1 MIDDVIR
8 YVKRQELG
16 ESDEQEVLTALGLLP
31 YKGAD
36 RVNGHAVSVLRRA
49 MTDEDMSTHKMMG
62 ICPRF
67 GKPAHSSGVKAM
79 GSR

>member
-8 YVKRQELG
+8 YVKRQGFG
-16 ESDEQEVLTALGLLP
+16 ESDEQEVLSALGLVP

-36 RVNGHAVSVLRRA
+36 RANGEVIPVLRRA

-67 GKPAHSSGVKAM
+67 GKPAHSSGAKAM